1 MKNLLTSETAYALTR
16 QIGLALG
23 HSLWIGAVAALLA
36 AAVVMCTRRSR
47 PEIRYNLLTGLL
59 LLFIFA
65 TAIAFVRSGDAMP
78 GNAPVSGLPEAGG
91 INSNN
96 VSVQT
101 AFHRQSVVAVAT
113 DYLAQNIY
121 AITLVWLVVVLIKIT
136 GLSLGLYRLY
146 QLKTRELY
154 SIGTHWEQRVDEFA
168 KAMGIAQR
176 VKIFQSGL
184 VKVPTVLGHFKPV
197 ILVPLGVITSIPADQ
212 IEMVL
217 LHELA
222 HIRRLDFFVNFLQR
236 LTELLFFFNPGILWI
251 SRLIREERENCCDD
265 MALRHSGNQ
274 TTYIRALL
282 SFREYQLNEDVY
294 QLAFSGNGGLVQR
307 AKRIVSRTNSTLGAA
322 EKTVLLVAMLAFFTF
337 SIVFARSD
345 GRRSD
350 GRQSDGRQS
359 DGRRSSARQF
369 ENKQLDGLQT
379 NPQKANARQAQRSGN
394 AKAPAIS
401 TTNPANAQQ
410 DQNKTNSIENQIINN
425 PNSTVQSAKNR
436 ARNASYQNLTPPDT
450 LQPLQKPIAPLYQP
464 AGPLYA
470 DSSGRA
476 RLAPQLRQPYA
487 QTYKMQP
494 LQTYKHDYQ
503 PNPVRLKRQMINE
516 KIMDAIER
524 QGVAISRGNIDFR
537 ITNKELIVNGVK
549 QPDAV
554 LKSVLDAVL
563 TSPDDVIDFTYGSHQ

>member
-1 MKNLLTSETAYALTR
+1 MKNLLTSETTYTLIR

-36 AAVVMCTRRSR
+36 AAVVVCTRRSR

-65 TAIAFVRSGDAMP
+65 TAIAFVRSGNGMP
-78 GNAPVSGLPEAGG
+78 GNAPVSSLPETV
-91 INSNN
+91 IVNTTT
-96 VSVQT
+96 VSAQT

-113 DYLAQNIY
+113 DFLAQNIY

-154 SIGTHWEQRVDEFA
+154 SIGSHWEQRVDEFA

-184 VKVPTVLGHFKPV
+184 VNVPTVLGHFKPV

-251 SRLIREERENCCDD
+251 SRLIRDERENCCDD
-265 MALRHSGNQ
+265 LALRHSGNQ

-282 SFREYQLNEDVY
+282 SFREYQLNENVY

-322 EKTVLLVAMLAFFTF
+322 EKTLLLVAMLAFFTF
-337 SIVFARSD
+337 SIVFARSNGWRSD
-345 GRRSD
+345 ARRSD
-350 GRQSDGRQS
+350 ARQS
-359 DGRRSSARQF
+359 RSF
-369 ENKQLDGLQT
+369 QT
-379 NPQKANARQAQRSGN
+379 NPQKANTTQVQRSGN
-394 AKAPAIS
+394 AKAPAVP
-401 TTNPANAQQ
+401 TRNPANAQQ
-410 DQNKTNSIENQIINN
+410 GQNKANSIENQIINN
-425 PNSTVQSAKNR
+425 PNNAAQSGKNR
-436 ARNASYQNLTPPDT
+436 SQNASYQNLTPPDT

-470 DSSGRA
+470 DSTGRG
-476 RLAPQLRQPYA
+476 RLAPQLRQPYV

-524 QGVAISRGNIDFR
+524 QGVAISRSDIDFR

-549 QPDAV
+549 QPVAV
-554 LKSVLDAVL
+554 LKSVLDAIL
-563 TSPDDVIDFTYGSHQ
+563 TSPDDVIDFTYGSHK